1 MGMLREGEKQMRTPS
16 LCFTSP
22 VLFWPPKCEISVR
35 HASGDVKDAI
45 GSMRLKPRAGVWAN
59 DRGLG

>member
-1 MGMLREGEKQMRTPS
+1 MRMLREGEKQMRTRS

-22 VLFWPPKCEISVR
+22 VLFRPPKCEISVR
-35 HASGDVKDAI
+35 HASGDVKDAL

>member
-1 MGMLREGEKQMRTPS
+1 MRTPS

-22 VLFWPPKCEISVR
+22 VVFWPPKFEISVR
-35 HASGDVKDAI
+35 HASGDVKGAI
-45 GSMRLKPRAGVWAN
+45 GSMRLKPRAGVWAD